1 MKNIL
6 YITAILT
13 MFTVMFWT
21 LFTAASDTW
30 EIREAKECKRQ
41 MSKCYTGS
49 HCKVGS
55 HEFLTITARGTK

>member
-30 EIREAKECKRQ
+30 EIREAKECRRQ
-41 MSKCYTGS
+41 VEKCYTWS
-49 HCKVGS
+49 HCKVMG
-55 HEFLTITARGTK
+55 HEFLTITAGGKK